1 MSTRSPLLSPERRAR
16 LKPYALAALGCAALV
31 LALDLLTNTLDTA
44 RYYWDF
50 ALYYDMAER
59 GLIGNDNLI
68 APFVYRFLTPLLAGG
83 IARILPIEHTLAVS
97 VSPAGDLFYTSTYPG
112 FVVIAY
118 AAAIAQLV
126 SVWALARYFGARG
139 WRATVPVLAIALSL
153 YNVRFLLFDVARPDH
168 LAYPL
173 MVVAMLAVFE
183 RRIVLALVVSCVGLF
198 VREFLAIP
206 LALLIAALL
215 WDFWRTRDRSRLA
228 WAGVVMLVT
237 AACILVPRLVIPIS
251 VSGQYLD
258 PFNQSSA
265 DLLETLVR
273 TPLSR
278 RRWFNL
284 LFNVASYTLPL
295 WLLLTPA
302 RLRSL
307 WRGLAG
313 YRAAL
318 ALYVALVLALAM
330 YGGTDLWRFTT
341 FLFVPLVI
349 ALAIVL
355 PENVSWVEVAYMLG
369 AVAYYNKLHLEIPN
383 EIGAYLDFYGG
394 YDIRINE
401 ATLARVIQLIA
412 LGAGAVALRGL
423 LMLARRRS
431 AGAAASADA
440 RS

>member
-1 MSTRSPLLSPERRAR
+1 
-16 LKPYALAALGCAALV
+16 
-31 LALDLLTNTLDTA
+31 
-44 RYYWDF
+44 
-50 ALYYDMAER
+50 
-59 GLIGNDNLI
+59 
-68 APFVYRFLTPLLAGG
+68 
-83 IARILPIEHTLAVS
+83 
-97 VSPAGDLFYTSTYPG
+97 
-112 FVVIAY
+112 
-118 AAAIAQLV
+118 
-126 SVWALARYFGARG
+126 
-139 WRATVPVLAIALSL
+139 VPVLAIALSL

-183 RRIVLALVVSCVGLF
+183 RRIVLALIVSCVGLF

-330 YGGTDLWRFTT
+330 YGGTDLWRCTT

-355 PENVSWVEVAYMLG
+355 RESVSWVETAYMLG

-401 ATLARVIQLIA
+401 ATLARVIQLAA